1 MVEGYDPN
9 ANNVS
14 TLEEASASLKGGRR
28 SRRNTRKGRGGKDK
42 KAAKKPAKKVP
53 SKRTKKAPSKW
64 ILHVKAFARN
74 NKCSYREALS
84 NPKCKATYKK
94 K

>member
-9 ANNVS
+9 AKNVS
-14 TLEEASASLKGGRR
+14 TLEEASAPLKGGRR
-28 SRRNTRKGRGGKDK
+28 SRNTKKNGGKDK
-42 KAAKKPAKKVP
+42 KAAKKPAKKGS

-64 ILHVKAFARN
+64 ILHVKAFARD

-84 NPKCKATYKK
+84 NPKCKAAYKK